1 MSIQDLEFT
10 HKLADAADKIS
21 MARFGAMDLKI
32 ETKPDLTPVSDADKS
47 VEEEL
52 RKLIANYSPQD
63 SIIGEEF
70 GHDGGGNR
78 EWILDPIDGTKNFV
92 RGVPF
97 WGTLIGLRVDG
108 EMTTGMVSAPALGRR
123 WFGATGSGSFLQTK
137 TNSFQSERKLQVSKV
152 SKLEDAYLGYSS
164 QERWEKKS
172 QEEEFEKLLKKVW
185 RARGFGDF
193 IIHMMVA
200 EGSLDLAMEPSLAIW
215 DMAALIPI
223 IREAGGNVT
232 SLNNGDPLIEKSLV
246 TTNGLL
252 HEQTIKLFS

>member
-164 QERWEKKS
+164 QDRWEKKS

>member
-1 MSIQDLEFT
+1 
-10 HKLADAADKIS
+10 

-47 VEEEL
+47 VEQEL
-52 RKLIANYSPQD
+52 RKQIANYSPQD

-123 WFGATGSGSFLQTK
+123 WFGATGLGSFLQTK